1 MIAPH
6 REDISMKTII
16 AAMTCAIGL
25 MIAPTADAQTYPDR
39 PIKVV
44 VPFAPGG
51 AVDSLA
57 RIVSAKMQESM
68 KQPVIVENRPGAG
81 GNIAADAVAK
91 SPPDGTTILLT
102 TVGHAISPSLYKKL
116 AYDPVNDLAPV
127 TQVINASLLLV
138 TNPKFPAKTLDE
150 LVQLAR
156 AKPGALNYGSTGIGN
171 PLHLTME
178 MLKVAAKIDI
188 QMVPFRGDAPLNQAL
203 VQGDVE
209 MAVSPLGTAAPQVE
223 AGTLRAIAVTGAKRS
238 PLMPNVPTIAEQGYP
253 NVLTDSWQGMF
264 VAAKTPQPI
273 IERIH
278 QEVLKAIQDP
288 DVIKRIAGFGSE
300 PVGSTPA
307 QFGAFVK
314 AEMEKYARLVADTKV
329 PPQD

>member
-1 MIAPH
+1 MRNIV
-6 REDISMKTII
+6 
-16 AAMTCAIGL
+16 AAMACAIGVL
-25 MIAPTADAQTYPDR
+25 ASSGASAQTYPDR
-39 PIKVV
+39 PIKII

-57 RIVSAKMQESM
+57 RIVGAKLQDSM

-91 SPPDGTTILLT
+91 SAPDGYTLLLT

-116 AYDPVNDLAPV
+116 SYDPQNDFTPV
-127 TQVINASLLLV
+127 TQIISASLLLV
-138 TNPKFPAKTLDE
+138 TNPKFPAQDLDG
-150 LVQLAR
+150 LLKIAR
-156 AKPGALNYGSTGIGN
+156 ERPGALNYGSTGVGN

-178 MLKVAAKIDI
+178 MLKVSAKVDI

-223 AGTLRAIAVTGAKRS
+223 AGALRAIAVTGAKRS
-238 PLMPNVPTIAEQGYP
+238 ALMPNVKTIAEQGFP
-253 NVLTDSWQGMF
+253 GVSTDSWQGLLAPARTPAAI
-264 VAAKTPQPI
+264 VAKIQ
-273 IERIH
+273 
-278 QEVLKAIQDP
+278 QEVAKALEDP
-288 DVIKRIAGFGSE
+288 NVVKRINGFGSE
-300 PVGSTPA
+300 PVASTPE
-307 QFGAFVK
+307 QFSAFLS
-314 AEMEKYARLVADTKV
+314 AEIQKYARLVKEANV